1 MSIKRKILIVDDEP
15 GTRHAMEA
23 LLYQEN
29 YELLFATSGQEAI
42 SKLAELSPDVI
53 LLDVMM
59 PGMDGF
65 EVCQF
70 IKSDKQWQHI
80 PIILVTALGSKKD
93 LVRGIDS
100 GADDFLSKP
109 VSGLELSARV
119 RSMLR
124 IKNQYDQ
131 LEQQRKDLEDA
142 LQVKEALARVT
153 AQRLEELEV
162 IYQSG
167 LDLMNSLDAYF
178 MSEKIAHIAL
188 RLIPK
193 ASLCLV
199 HLLEE
204 DEVTITPQVFPSDLP
219 EVQTRLSLDDEM
231 IIRDI
236 LDSKETIHS
245 ADATVDL
252 PYIDLSA
259 YPLHSLLIVP
269 MIVDERAIGTISL
282 DSPEV
287 DVFEIADRRILSIL
301 ANQLAV
307 SIMKARLFETLSGN
321 QSHNFPKA
329 DMQTT
334 FLDSSALPDN
344 Q

>member
-1 MSIKRKILIVDDEP
+1 MHDQKKILIVDDEP

-29 YELLFATSGQEAI
+29 YDLSFATSGQEAI
-42 SKLAELSPDVI
+42 SKLGEVNPDVI

-70 IKSDKQWQHI
+70 IKSDKRWQHI

-124 IKNQYDQ
+124 IKGQYDQ
-131 LEQQRKDLEDA
+131 LEEQRQDLEDA
-142 LQVKEALARVT
+142 LQIKEALARVT

-167 LDLMNSLDAYF
+167 LNLMNSLDAYF
-178 MSEKIAHIAL
+178 MSESVAQTALKLMPQASSCMVHI
-188 RLIPK
+188 
-193 ASLCLV
+193 
-199 HLLEE
+199 LED
-204 DEVTITPQVFPSDLP
+204 DEVTLTPKIFPSDSP
-219 EVQTRLSLDDEM
+219 EAKARLTLDDELV
-231 IIRDI
+231 IRDI
-236 LDSKETIHS
+236 LDSKETIHC
-245 ADATVDL
+245 ADAVVDL
-252 PYIDLSA
+252 PYLD
-259 YPLHSLLIVP
+259 YKDYELHSLLIVP
-269 MIVDERAIGTISL
+269 MVVDERAIGTISFKQ
-282 DSPEV
+282 PRYRC
-287 DVFEIADRRILSIL
+287 F
-301 ANQLAV
+301 
-307 SIMKARLFETLSGN
+307 
-321 QSHNFPKA
+321 
-329 DMQTT
+329 
-334 FLDSSALPDN
+334 
-344 Q
+344 